1 MTNVQCSNTI
11 LDVPPHTTALT
22 LSYALALSAH
32 QKLITV
38 YFVNKY
44 YFFVKIET

>member
-11 LDVPPHTTALT
+11 LDAPPHTTALT
-22 LSYALALSAH
+22 LALSAH

-44 YFFVKIET
+44 YFFVRLETVQ